1 MLANQ
6 YISTRLHLRFIIAV
20 TISLAWPI
28 TVLATE
34 NNAGPHNLDWVKAQA
49 MTDEQ
54 RSKLAANC
62 CGAYIEP
69 QHDSQDANLKME
81 DAPLRIKAISTEA
94 PSDSVAILEGDVQ
107 ISQGNREVRSR
118 YAKVDKSIGQVSL
131 EGNVQF
137 REPGL
142 LLLGDRATID
152 MATRNVQVDN
162 VTYVIHEASVRGTAK
177 NLNRKAEDIIVI
189 NDASYSSCEPGDA
202 SWHLVAKEI
211 EINQNTGFATV
222 KSARIE
228 VKDVPILYLPYMKF
242 PIDDRRSSGLLFP
255 TIDINQKNGLDFTQP
270 IYWNI
275 AENYDAT
282 ISPRYIQYR
291 GFGLETDFRYLNN
304 WSENKVAAAFLAND
318 KGGNDAEKIDPLTG
332 LYPNEGEDRYMFN
345 LNHLGGKGLPW
356 STFVDYNKVS
366 DIRYVRDLGNM
377 TIDETSRTHLQQRA
391 HANYKTDHWN
401 YRIGSRDYQVIT
413 EGLDDEYSVVPNIS
427 INGYYRFTNNIV
439 IDLDNQYTRFN
450 HSNPSMVEGSRSRID
465 YGISWDQRWNWGY
478 FKPKVQMKH
487 LAYNLDSPDDL
498 SAQLTNRTPEI
509 TIPVYS
515 LDTSVFF
522 ERNSNL
528 MTGYTQTFEP
538 RVFYLKSTYRDQSS
552 LPDFDTRELTPS
564 YEKLFRDGRFVG
576 GDRISDDKRL
586 TVGFT
591 TRFIDQA
598 TGQERFR
605 ASIAQSMYYT
615 ERLVTLA
622 VAPTAKEL
630 SDMGRDKSLIA
641 LELAGRINKK
651 WRFSGDLVYDDF
663 DHHLEKSSLSLRYN
677 DRERRLFNFTYRYT
691 SRESRLYDV
700 QAVDQDIKQ
709 ANVSAFIPLSSNF
722 NLVGRWSHDFTNRR
736 ELEVFAGFE
745 YNNCCWRA
753 SLVARR
759 WLDRDDEIFFPEQ
772 DLRGKNGLFFQ
783 IQFKGLAGS
792 SGRVDTMLRNGIY
805 GYEQTEN
812 F

>member
-1 MLANQ
+1 
-6 YISTRLHLRFIIAV
+6 
-20 TISLAWPI
+20 
-28 TVLATE
+28 
-34 NNAGPHNLDWVKAQA
+34 
-49 MTDEQ
+49 
-54 RSKLAANC
+54 
-62 CGAYIEP
+62 
-69 QHDSQDANLKME
+69 
-81 DAPLRIKAISTEA
+81 
-94 PSDSVAILEGDVQ
+94 
-107 ISQGNREVRSR
+107 
-118 YAKVDKSIGQVSL
+118 
-131 EGNVQF
+131 
-137 REPGL
+137 
-142 LLLGDRATID
+142 
-152 MATRNVQVDN
+152 
-162 VTYVIHEASVRGTAK
+162 
-177 NLNRKAEDIIVI
+177 
-189 NDASYSSCEPGDA
+189 
-202 SWHLVAKEI
+202 
-211 EINQNTGFATV
+211 
-222 KSARIE
+222 
-228 VKDVPILYLPYMKF
+228 MKF

-255 TIDINQKNGLDFTQP
+255 TIDMNQKNGLDFTQP

-282 ISPRYIQYR
+282 ISPRYIQHR
-291 GFGLETDFRYLNN
+291 GFVLDTDFRYLNS

-345 LNHLGGKGLPW
+345 LDHFGGKGLPW

-391 HANYKTDHWN
+391 HASYKTDHWN

-413 EGLDDEYSVVPNIS
+413 EGLDDQYSVVPNVS

-591 TRFIDQA
+591 TRFIDQT

-759 WLDRDDEIFFPEQ
+759 WLDRDDEVFFPEQ

>member
-1 MLANQ
+1 
-6 YISTRLHLRFIIAV
+6 
-20 TISLAWPI
+20 
-28 TVLATE
+28 
-34 NNAGPHNLDWVKAQA
+34 
-49 MTDEQ
+49 
-54 RSKLAANC
+54 
-62 CGAYIEP
+62 
-69 QHDSQDANLKME
+69 
-81 DAPLRIKAISTEA
+81 
-94 PSDSVAILEGDVQ
+94 
-107 ISQGNREVRSR
+107 
-118 YAKVDKSIGQVSL
+118 
-131 EGNVQF
+131 
-137 REPGL
+137 
-142 LLLGDRATID
+142 
-152 MATRNVQVDN
+152 
-162 VTYVIHEASVRGTAK
+162 
-177 NLNRKAEDIIVI
+177 
-189 NDASYSSCEPGDA
+189 
-202 SWHLVAKEI
+202 
-211 EINQNTGFATV
+211 
-222 KSARIE
+222 
-228 VKDVPILYLPYMKF
+228 MKF

-255 TIDINQKNGLDFTQP
+255 TIDMNQKNGLDFTQP

-282 ISPRYIQYR
+282 ISPRYIQHR
-291 GFGLETDFRYLNN
+291 GFVLDTDFRYLNS

-345 LNHLGGKGLPW
+345 LDHFGGKGLPW

-391 HANYKTDHWN
+391 HASYKTDHWN

-413 EGLDDEYSVVPNIS
+413 EGLDDQYSVVPNVS

-487 LAYNLDSPDDL
+487 LAYNLDSPDNL

-515 LDTSVFF
+515 LDASVFF

-591 TRFIDQA
+591 TRFIDQT

-641 LELAGRINKK
+641 IELAGRINKK
-651 WRFSGDLVYDDF
+651 WRFSGDLVYNDF

-691 SRESRLYDV
+691 SRESRLYDI

>member
-1 MLANQ
+1 
-6 YISTRLHLRFIIAV
+6 
-20 TISLAWPI
+20 
-28 TVLATE
+28 
-34 NNAGPHNLDWVKAQA
+34 
-49 MTDEQ
+49 
-54 RSKLAANC
+54 
-62 CGAYIEP
+62 
-69 QHDSQDANLKME
+69 
-81 DAPLRIKAISTEA
+81 
-94 PSDSVAILEGDVQ
+94 
-107 ISQGNREVRSR
+107 
-118 YAKVDKSIGQVSL
+118 
-131 EGNVQF
+131 
-137 REPGL
+137 
-142 LLLGDRATID
+142 
-152 MATRNVQVDN
+152 
-162 VTYVIHEASVRGTAK
+162 
-177 NLNRKAEDIIVI
+177 
-189 NDASYSSCEPGDA
+189 
-202 SWHLVAKEI
+202 
-211 EINQNTGFATV
+211 
-222 KSARIE
+222 
-228 VKDVPILYLPYMKF
+228 MKF

-255 TIDINQKNGLDFTQP
+255 TIDMNQKNGLDFTQP

-282 ISPRYIQYR
+282 ISPRYIQHR
-291 GFGLETDFRYLNN
+291 GFGLETDFRYLNS

-391 HANYKTDHWN
+391 HASYKTDHWN

-413 EGLDDEYSVVPNIS
+413 EGLDDQYSVVPNVS

-515 LDTSVFF
+515 LDASVFF

-641 LELAGRINKK
+641 IELAGRINKK
-651 WRFSGDLVYDDF
+651 WRFSGDLVYNDF

-691 SRESRLYDV
+691 SRESRLYDI

-759 WLDRDDEIFFPEQ
+759 WLDRDDEVFFPEQ

>member
-1 MLANQ
+1 
-6 YISTRLHLRFIIAV
+6 
-20 TISLAWPI
+20 
-28 TVLATE
+28 
-34 NNAGPHNLDWVKAQA
+34 
-49 MTDEQ
+49 
-54 RSKLAANC
+54 
-62 CGAYIEP
+62 
-69 QHDSQDANLKME
+69 
-81 DAPLRIKAISTEA
+81 
-94 PSDSVAILEGDVQ
+94 
-107 ISQGNREVRSR
+107 
-118 YAKVDKSIGQVSL
+118 
-131 EGNVQF
+131 
-137 REPGL
+137 
-142 LLLGDRATID
+142 
-152 MATRNVQVDN
+152 
-162 VTYVIHEASVRGTAK
+162 
-177 NLNRKAEDIIVI
+177 
-189 NDASYSSCEPGDA
+189 
-202 SWHLVAKEI
+202 
-211 EINQNTGFATV
+211 
-222 KSARIE
+222 
-228 VKDVPILYLPYMKF
+228 MKF

-255 TIDINQKNGLDFTQP
+255 TIDMNQKNGLDFTQP

-282 ISPRYIQYR
+282 ISPRYIQHR
-291 GFGLETDFRYLNN
+291 GFVLDTDFRYLNS

-391 HANYKTDHWN
+391 HASYKTDHWN

-413 EGLDDEYSVVPNIS
+413 EGLDDQYSVVPNVS

-591 TRFIDQA
+591 TRFIDQT

-759 WLDRDDEIFFPEQ
+759 WLDRDDEVFFPEQ

>member
-1 MLANQ
+1 
-6 YISTRLHLRFIIAV
+6 
-20 TISLAWPI
+20 
-28 TVLATE
+28 
-34 NNAGPHNLDWVKAQA
+34 
-49 MTDEQ
+49 
-54 RSKLAANC
+54 
-62 CGAYIEP
+62 
-69 QHDSQDANLKME
+69 
-81 DAPLRIKAISTEA
+81 
-94 PSDSVAILEGDVQ
+94 
-107 ISQGNREVRSR
+107 
-118 YAKVDKSIGQVSL
+118 
-131 EGNVQF
+131 
-137 REPGL
+137 
-142 LLLGDRATID
+142 
-152 MATRNVQVDN
+152 
-162 VTYVIHEASVRGTAK
+162 
-177 NLNRKAEDIIVI
+177 
-189 NDASYSSCEPGDA
+189 
-202 SWHLVAKEI
+202 
-211 EINQNTGFATV
+211 
-222 KSARIE
+222 
-228 VKDVPILYLPYMKF
+228 MKF

-255 TIDINQKNGLDFTQP
+255 TIDMNQKNGLDFTQP

-282 ISPRYIQYR
+282 ISPRYIQHR
-291 GFGLETDFRYLNN
+291 GFVLDTDFRYLNS

-345 LNHLGGKGLPW
+345 LDHFGGKGLPW

-391 HANYKTDHWN
+391 HASYKTDHWN

-413 EGLDDEYSVVPNIS
+413 EGLDDQYSVVPNVS

-487 LAYNLDSPDDL
+487 LAYNLDSPDNL

-515 LDTSVFF
+515 LDASVFF

-641 LELAGRINKK
+641 IELAGRINKK
-651 WRFSGDLVYDDF
+651 WRFSGDLVYNDF

-759 WLDRDDEIFFPEQ
+759 WLDRDDEVFFPEQ

>member
-1 MLANQ
+1 
-6 YISTRLHLRFIIAV
+6 
-20 TISLAWPI
+20 
-28 TVLATE
+28 
-34 NNAGPHNLDWVKAQA
+34 
-49 MTDEQ
+49 
-54 RSKLAANC
+54 
-62 CGAYIEP
+62 
-69 QHDSQDANLKME
+69 
-81 DAPLRIKAISTEA
+81 
-94 PSDSVAILEGDVQ
+94 
-107 ISQGNREVRSR
+107 
-118 YAKVDKSIGQVSL
+118 
-131 EGNVQF
+131 
-137 REPGL
+137 
-142 LLLGDRATID
+142 
-152 MATRNVQVDN
+152 
-162 VTYVIHEASVRGTAK
+162 
-177 NLNRKAEDIIVI
+177 
-189 NDASYSSCEPGDA
+189 
-202 SWHLVAKEI
+202 
-211 EINQNTGFATV
+211 
-222 KSARIE
+222 
-228 VKDVPILYLPYMKF
+228 MKF

-255 TIDINQKNGLDFTQP
+255 TIDMNQKNGLDLTQP

-282 ISPRYIQYR
+282 ISPRYIQHR
-291 GFGLETDFRYLNN
+291 GFGLETDFRYLNS

-377 TIDETSRTHLQQRA
+377 TVDETSRTHLQQRA
-391 HANYKTDHWN
+391 HASYKTDHWN

-413 EGLDDEYSVVPNIS
+413 EGLDDEYSVVPNVS

-450 HSNPSMVEGSRSRID
+450 HSNPSMVEGSRRRID

-515 LDTSVFF
+515 LDASVFF

-641 LELAGRINKK
+641 IELAGRINKK
-651 WRFSGDLVYDDF
+651 WRFSGDLVYNDF
-663 DHHLEKSSLSLRYN
+663 DHQLEKSSLSLRYN

-691 SRESRLYDV
+691 SRESRLYDI

-759 WLDRDDEIFFPEQ
+759 WLDRDDEVFFPEQ

>member
-1 MLANQ
+1 
-6 YISTRLHLRFIIAV
+6 
-20 TISLAWPI
+20 
-28 TVLATE
+28 
-34 NNAGPHNLDWVKAQA
+34 
-49 MTDEQ
+49 
-54 RSKLAANC
+54 
-62 CGAYIEP
+62 
-69 QHDSQDANLKME
+69 
-81 DAPLRIKAISTEA
+81 
-94 PSDSVAILEGDVQ
+94 
-107 ISQGNREVRSR
+107 
-118 YAKVDKSIGQVSL
+118 
-131 EGNVQF
+131 
-137 REPGL
+137 
-142 LLLGDRATID
+142 
-152 MATRNVQVDN
+152 
-162 VTYVIHEASVRGTAK
+162 
-177 NLNRKAEDIIVI
+177 
-189 NDASYSSCEPGDA
+189 
-202 SWHLVAKEI
+202 
-211 EINQNTGFATV
+211 
-222 KSARIE
+222 
-228 VKDVPILYLPYMKF
+228 MKF

-255 TIDINQKNGLDFTQP
+255 TIDMNQKNGLDFTQP

-282 ISPRYIQYR
+282 ISPRYIQHR
-291 GFGLETDFRYLNN
+291 GFVLDTDFRYLNS

-345 LNHLGGKGLPW
+345 LDHFGGKGLPW

-391 HANYKTDHWN
+391 HASYKTDHWN

-413 EGLDDEYSVVPNIS
+413 EGLDDQYSVVPNVS

-487 LAYNLDSPDDL
+487 LTYNLDSPDDL

-591 TRFIDQA
+591 TRFIDQT

-641 LELAGRINKK
+641 IELAGRINKK
-651 WRFSGDLVYDDF
+651 WRFSGDLVYNDF

-691 SRESRLYDV
+691 SRESRLYDI

-759 WLDRDDEIFFPEQ
+759 WLDRDDEVFFPEQ

>member
-1 MLANQ
+1 
-6 YISTRLHLRFIIAV
+6 
-20 TISLAWPI
+20 
-28 TVLATE
+28 
-34 NNAGPHNLDWVKAQA
+34 
-49 MTDEQ
+49 
-54 RSKLAANC
+54 
-62 CGAYIEP
+62 
-69 QHDSQDANLKME
+69 
-81 DAPLRIKAISTEA
+81 
-94 PSDSVAILEGDVQ
+94 
-107 ISQGNREVRSR
+107 
-118 YAKVDKSIGQVSL
+118 
-131 EGNVQF
+131 
-137 REPGL
+137 
-142 LLLGDRATID
+142 

-189 NDASYSSCEPGDA
+189 NDASYSSCEPGDS

-211 EINQNTGFATV
+211 EINQTTGFATV

-228 VKDVPILYLPYMKF
+228 VKDVPIFYLPYMKF

-255 TIDINQKNGLDFTQP
+255 TIDMNQKNGLDFTQP

-282 ISPRYIQYR
+282 ISPRYIQHR
-291 GFGLETDFRYLNN
+291 GFVLDTDFRYLNS

-345 LNHLGGKGLPW
+345 LDHFGGKGLPW

-391 HANYKTDHWN
+391 HASYKTDHWN

-413 EGLDDEYSVVPNIS
+413 EGLDDQYSVVPNVS

-487 LAYNLDSPDDL
+487 LAYNLDSPDNL

-515 LDTSVFF
+515 LDASVFF

-591 TRFIDQA
+591 TRFIDQT

-641 LELAGRINKK
+641 IELAGRINKK
-651 WRFSGDLVYDDF
+651 WRFSGDLVYNDF

-691 SRESRLYDV
+691 SRESRLYDI

-759 WLDRDDEIFFPEQ
+759 WLDRDDEVFFPEQ

>member
-1 MLANQ
+1 
-6 YISTRLHLRFIIAV
+6 
-20 TISLAWPI
+20 
-28 TVLATE
+28 
-34 NNAGPHNLDWVKAQA
+34 
-49 MTDEQ
+49 
-54 RSKLAANC
+54 
-62 CGAYIEP
+62 
-69 QHDSQDANLKME
+69 
-81 DAPLRIKAISTEA
+81 
-94 PSDSVAILEGDVQ
+94 
-107 ISQGNREVRSR
+107 
-118 YAKVDKSIGQVSL
+118 
-131 EGNVQF
+131 
-137 REPGL
+137 
-142 LLLGDRATID
+142 
-152 MATRNVQVDN
+152 
-162 VTYVIHEASVRGTAK
+162 
-177 NLNRKAEDIIVI
+177 
-189 NDASYSSCEPGDA
+189 
-202 SWHLVAKEI
+202 
-211 EINQNTGFATV
+211 
-222 KSARIE
+222 
-228 VKDVPILYLPYMKF
+228 MKF

-255 TIDINQKNGLDFTQP
+255 TIDMNQKNGLDFTQP

-282 ISPRYIQYR
+282 ISPRYIQHR
-291 GFGLETDFRYLNN
+291 GFGLDTDFRYLNS

-345 LNHLGGKGLPW
+345 LDHLGGKGLPW

-391 HANYKTDHWN
+391 HASYKTDHWN

-413 EGLDDEYSVVPNIS
+413 EGLDDQYSVVPNVS

-487 LAYNLDSPDDL
+487 LAYNLDSPDNL

-515 LDTSVFF
+515 LDASVFF

-591 TRFIDQA
+591 TRFIDQT

-641 LELAGRINKK
+641 IELAGRINKK
-651 WRFSGDLVYDDF
+651 WRFSGDLVYNDF

-691 SRESRLYDV
+691 SRESRLYDI

-759 WLDRDDEIFFPEQ
+759 WLDRDDEVFFPEQ

>member
-1 MLANQ
+1 
-6 YISTRLHLRFIIAV
+6 
-20 TISLAWPI
+20 
-28 TVLATE
+28 
-34 NNAGPHNLDWVKAQA
+34 
-49 MTDEQ
+49 
-54 RSKLAANC
+54 
-62 CGAYIEP
+62 
-69 QHDSQDANLKME
+69 
-81 DAPLRIKAISTEA
+81 
-94 PSDSVAILEGDVQ
+94 
-107 ISQGNREVRSR
+107 
-118 YAKVDKSIGQVSL
+118 
-131 EGNVQF
+131 
-137 REPGL
+137 
-142 LLLGDRATID
+142 
-152 MATRNVQVDN
+152 
-162 VTYVIHEASVRGTAK
+162 
-177 NLNRKAEDIIVI
+177 
-189 NDASYSSCEPGDA
+189 
-202 SWHLVAKEI
+202 
-211 EINQNTGFATV
+211 
-222 KSARIE
+222 
-228 VKDVPILYLPYMKF
+228 MKF

-255 TIDINQKNGLDFTQP
+255 TIDMNQKNGLDFTQP

-282 ISPRYIQYR
+282 ISPRYIQHR
-291 GFGLETDFRYLNN
+291 GFVLDTDFRYLNS

-345 LNHLGGKGLPW
+345 LDHFGGKGLPW

-391 HANYKTDHWN
+391 HASYKTDHWN

-413 EGLDDEYSVVPNIS
+413 EGLDDQYSVVPNVS

-487 LAYNLDSPDDL
+487 LAYNLDSPDNL

-515 LDTSVFF
+515 LDASVFF

-641 LELAGRINKK
+641 IELAGRINKK
-651 WRFSGDLVYDDF
+651 WRFSGDLVYNDF

-691 SRESRLYDV
+691 SRESRLYDI

-759 WLDRDDEIFFPEQ
+759 WLDRDDEVFFPEQ

>member
-6 YISTRLHLRFIIAV
+6 YISTRSHLRLIIAV
-20 TISLAWPI
+20 TVSLAWPI
-28 TVLATE
+28 TVQASKDEPVL
-34 NNAGPHNLDWVKAQA
+34 HSLDWVKAQI
-49 MTDEQ
+49 MTDAQ
-54 RSKLAANC
+54 RSKLTANC

-69 QHDSQDANLKME
+69 QYEGQDANLQIE

-94 PSDSVAILEGDVQ
+94 PSNSIAILKGDVQ
-107 ISQGNREVRSR
+107 ISQGNREVRSHR
-118 YAKVDKSIGQVSL
+118 AQVDKSIGQVSL
-131 EGNVQF
+131 EGDVQF

-142 LLLGDRATID
+142 LLLGDQATVD
-152 MATRNVQVDN
+152 MANRNVKVSN

-177 NLNRKAEDIIVI
+177 HLTRTPGNIIVI
-189 NDASYSSCEPGDA
+189 DDASYSSCEPGDS
-202 SWHLVAKEI
+202 SWLLVAREI
-211 EINQNTGFATV
+211 EIDQNSGFATV
-222 KSARIE
+222 KNARIE
-228 VKDVPILYLPYMKF
+228 VKDVPIFYLPYMKF
-242 PIDDRRSSGLLFP
+242 PIDDRRASGLLIP
-255 TIDINQKNGLDFTQP
+255 AIDMNQKNGLDVTQP
-270 IYWNI
+270 FYWNI

-282 ISPRYIQYR
+282 LSPRYVQHR
-291 GFGLETDFRYLNN
+291 GFGLETDFRYLNS
-304 WSENKVAAAFLAND
+304 WSESKVSAAFLGND
-318 KGGNDAEKIDPLTG
+318 KGGNDADKIDPLTG

-345 LNHLGGKGLPW
+345 LTHLGGEGLPW

-366 DIRYVRDLGNM
+366 DIRYGRDLGNM
-377 TIDETSRTHLQQRA
+377 TLDETSRTHLQQRA

-401 YRIGSRDYQVIT
+401 YRIESRDYQVIT
-413 EGLDDEYSVVPNIS
+413 EGLDDQYSVVPHVS
-427 INGYYRFTNNIV
+427 INGYYRFTNNMV
-439 IDLDNQYTRFN
+439 IDLNNQYTRFN

-478 FKPKVQMKH
+478 FKPRVQMKH

-498 SAQLTNRTPEI
+498 STQLSNRTPEI

-528 MTGYTQTFEP
+528 MTGHTQTFEP
-538 RVFYLKSTYRDQSS
+538 RLFYLKSTYRDQSS
-552 LPDFDTRELTPS
+552 LPDFDTKELTPS
-564 YEKLFRDGRFVG
+564 YEKLFRDSRFIG

-598 TGQERFR
+598 TGEERFR

-622 VAPTAKEL
+622 AALTAKEL

-641 LELAGRINKK
+641 IELAGRINKK
-651 WRFSGDLVYDDF
+651 WRFSSDLIYNDF
-663 DHHLEKSSLSLRYN
+663 DHHLQRSSLSLRYN

-691 SRESRLYDV
+691 SRESRLYDI

-709 ANVSAFIPLSSNF
+709 ANISALVPLSSNF

-759 WLDRDDEIFFPEQ
+759 WLDRADEVLFPEQ
-772 DLRGKNGLFFQ
+772 ELRGKNGLFFQ